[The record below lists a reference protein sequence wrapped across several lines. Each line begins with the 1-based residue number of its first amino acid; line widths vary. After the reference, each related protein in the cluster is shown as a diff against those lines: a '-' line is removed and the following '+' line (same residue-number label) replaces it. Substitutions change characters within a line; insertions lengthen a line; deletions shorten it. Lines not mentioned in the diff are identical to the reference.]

1 MRCLGGETLL
11 SLEKLLET
19 KPAVELAQI
28 QRQAPQGWRAG
39 KEMTDDRG
47 TVTTRGTVDPDAR
60 ESTLLSNAG
69 FNPDE
74 WTIDGPIRHSTWEA
88 QTPAGIQELTSFR
101 FNVKRIFASSVDV
114 EELLKDVRRR
124 KKPPTPG
131 AGAGTFH
138 LANGDYQFGKA
149 DGDGTAGTVDR
160 VIRSIDVAAA
170 DFRQSRKKETA
181 FGHLSFM
188 GDCIEGFVSQGGK
201 NAWRTELTLTEQ
213 LRLTRRVMLYAIDQF
228 APLTE
233 RLTVVSV
240 PGNHDEAV
248 RSPGMTRYDDSFAT
262 DALVA
267 VADAMALNPLVYGH
281 VETFIPRKDELTV
294 TVDVNGTNIL
304 HYHGHQHRMG
314 KHWEWWQGQAF
325 DRRFPDFY
333 QTDLALSAHGHRFM
347 TETKGDRQWVMT
359 PAQESESTWWR
370 HKTGDGGA
378 PGALTFIT
386 EGGKARGFTVV

>member
-1 MRCLGGETLL
+1 M
-11 SLEKLLET
+11 SLEQLLAT

-28 QRQAPQGWRAG
+28 QRQAPTGWRAG
-39 KEMTDDRG
+39 TEMEGDRG
-47 TVTTRGTVDPDAR
+47 TVTTRGLTDVDGKAD
-60 ESTLLSNAG
+60 SLLKNAG
-69 FNPDE
+69 FDPEE
-74 WTIDGPIRHSTWEA
+74 WEIDGPVRHSTWDA
-88 QTPAGIQELTSFR
+88 QTPNGIQELTSYR
-101 FNVKRIFASSVDV
+101 FNVRRVIASGVDI

-124 KKPPTPG
+124 KKPPTAG
-131 AGAGTFH
+131 RGAGTFN
-138 LANGDYQFGKA
+138 LANGDFQFGKS
-149 DGDGTAGTVDR
+149 DGDGSAGTVER
-160 VIRSIDVAAA
+160 VIQSIDCAAA
-170 DFRQSRKKETA
+170 EFRQSRKKETA
-181 FGHLSFM
+181 FGHISFM
-188 GDCIEGFVSQGGK
+188 GDCLEGFVSQGGR

-248 RSPGMTRYDDSFAT
+248 REPGMTRYDDSFAI

-267 VADAMALNPLVYGH
+267 VTDAMAMNPLVYGH

-325 DRRFPDFY
+325 DRRHPDFW
-333 QTDLALSAHGHRFM
+333 QADLALSAHGHRFEA
-347 TETKGDRQWVMT
+347 ETKGDRTWVMT

-386 EGGKARGFTVV
+386 EEGKARGFTVL